1 MYALQKGESIIKLDR
16 TNYVL
21 TSVDYGSVTATHS
34 TAKGVGQ
41 VGDKVVNTTLDT
53 RAVEIIGFI
62 RASSKEEMKTKKAAL
77 LQMCDPREAFLVLP
91 DKDTALEC
99 WATETV
105 KFTPSKLTNNARVAQ
120 FVIDAECH
128 DPLFRDAVARFQ
140 VITEWASRFEWP
152 LEIPSTGFFFAQR
165 SPSLIATLDNAG
177 DVETGLLIHFTAG
190 ATVENPV
197 LTDIE
202 TGEFIKLN
210 HTFAAGETVVVN
222 TNYGQESVT
231 SYLGEKV
238 EDVKND
244 FALDSSFNQ
253 APPGEPRLHFSA
265 GSNIDSMTV
274 TIYYFNRFLGV

>member
-190 ATVENPV
+190 GP
-197 LTDIE
+197 
-202 TGEFIKLN
+202 GGKPG
-210 HTFAAGETVVVN
+210 FAG
-222 TNYGQESVT
+222 
-231 SYLGEKV
+231 
-238 EDVKND
+238 
-244 FALDSSFNQ
+244 
-253 APPGEPRLHFSA
+253 
-265 GSNIDSMTV
+265 I
-274 TIYYFNRFLGV
+274 